1 MMIEV
6 REVEVGRELER
17 SKDRRTRIE
26 EAIVDS
32 VRWTM
37 ISERWETRRMRQSF
51 TMFALEEFDESF
63 QTFSRYCRYS
73 FRAGPNSRHCI

>member
-37 ISERWETRRMRQSF
+37 ISERWETRIMRQS
-51 TMFALEEFDESF
+51 LP
-63 QTFSRYCRYS
+63 CLL
-73 FRAGPNSRHCI
+73 